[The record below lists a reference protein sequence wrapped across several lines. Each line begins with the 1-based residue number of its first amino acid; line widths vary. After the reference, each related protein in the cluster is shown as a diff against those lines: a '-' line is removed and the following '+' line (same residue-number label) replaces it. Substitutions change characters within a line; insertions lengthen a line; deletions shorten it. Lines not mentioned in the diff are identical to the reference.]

1 MKTTKH
7 STAIKEEPIKT
18 NLNEGFSWRL
28 KPVLPEALE
37 AEAERMIKYYE
48 DNPKK
53 IMLVSYAIHRK
64 IHIETLYKWMCKS
77 KALKDAYEY
86 CRQILWERRYE
97 GISYGKLKE
106 KPIMRDMYRYSKEW
120 KEDDIYWSELN
131 NKEEIEKG
139 KTVLKVVEVQ
149 SFKNDKHED

>member
-1 MKTTKH
+1 MKTIKH
-7 STAIKEEPIKT
+7 STMVKNNPDKL
-18 NLNEGFSWRL
+18 NLNEGFSWKL
-28 KPVLPEALE
+28 KPICPEAFE
-37 AEAERMIKYYE
+37 AEAERMIKFYE

-64 IHIETLYKWMCKS
+64 MHLGTLYKWLRQS
-77 KALKDAYEY
+77 KALKEAYEY
-86 CRQILWERRYE
+86 CRQLLWERRYE
-97 GISYGKLKE
+97 GISYGTLKE

-131 NKEEIEKG
+131 NKEEIEQG

-149 SFKNDKHED
+149 SFKEDKQED